1 MKKIVDKKS
10 FLDALHNGLDTRSGK
25 LMAVSDTSDNYW
37 SNVLDVQWK
46 SGIHFDVWM
55 CQFRPG
61 HFDYAVMR
69 DGQPISPTYHSSVMS
84 EAVLRAMQHMID
96 DIENGKF
103 RNKKT
108 KSEKIKAVIGEWG
121 LVSYMNNTKW
131 NELFS
136 ALREDF
142 PDNCIQYK
150 TLFDE
155 TEPAEFWDI
164 RSDEELN
171 FLKFAEIEWLKI
183 GYILKEREHIGALIP
198 AKISV
203 YDKRGELIRLLEKY
217 SIPYEENK
225 TEQTFIVFGYK

>member
-25 LMAVSDTSDNYW
+25 LMAVSDTSDSYW

-69 DGQPISPTYHSSVMS
+69 DGQQISPTYHSSVMS

-103 RNKKT
+103 RKKKT
-108 KSEKIKAVIGEWG
+108 KIVLW
-121 LVSYMNNTKW
+121 
-131 NELFS
+131 LFQHCPS
-136 ALREDF
+136 L
-142 PDNCIQYK
+142 
-150 TLFDE
+150 
-155 TEPAEFWDI
+155 
-164 RSDEELN
+164 
-171 FLKFAEIEWLKI
+171 
-183 GYILKEREHIGALIP
+183 LIP
-198 AKISV
+198 THACF
-203 YDKRGELIRLLEKY
+203 RLVK
-217 SIPYEENK
+217 S
-225 TEQTFIVFGYK
+225 FGRKCRCGC